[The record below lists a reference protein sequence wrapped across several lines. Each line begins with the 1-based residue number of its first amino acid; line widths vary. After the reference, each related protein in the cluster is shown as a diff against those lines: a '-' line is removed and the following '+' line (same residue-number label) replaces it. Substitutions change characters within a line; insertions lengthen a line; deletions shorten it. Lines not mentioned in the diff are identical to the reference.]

1 MDIEKVFDS
10 LDYKFILA
18 VLKKFGF
25 HENFVSWVAVLLNNQ
40 EPFVINSGSTTQYF
54 LLFIYLFIY
63 LFIHS
68 FIYLFV
74 CLFIYLFVYLFICLF
89 IYFHFIFNVFNVD
102 IKNIEYNFRIY
113 KITIVNRHKNNW

>member
-10 LDYKFILA
+10 LDHKFILA

-25 HENFVSWVAVLLNNQ
+25 DENFVSWVAVLLNNQ

-68 FIYLFV
+68 FICLFV
-74 CLFIYLFVYLFICLF
+74 CLFICLFIYLFVYLFIFILF
-89 IYFHFIFNVFNVD
+89 SMYL
-102 IKNIEYNFRIY
+102 
-113 KITIVNRHKNNW
+113 TLT

>member
-10 LDYKFILA
+10 LDHKFILA

-40 EPFVINSGSTTQYF
+40 ESFVINSGSTTQYF

-63 LFIHS
+63 SFIHL
-68 FIYLFV
+68 FTYLFV
-74 CLFIYLFVYLFICLF
+74 CLFIYLFIYLFLF
-89 IYFHFIFNVFNVD
+89 YFQCI
-102 IKNIEYNFRIY
+102 
-113 KITIVNRHKNNW
+113 